1 MDMPCH
7 YTPDVFIELIVAAT
21 EALAG
26 CGLATKGAGSCRGW
40 QEPAPPGH

>member
-26 CGLATKGAGSCRGW
+26 CGLATKGLVIEEESRN
-40 QEPAPPGH
+40 QAPMA